1 MIGEK
6 TIWFDAGLRTPFVGV
21 DGPFAHRESLAL
33 SMPVVQAMAPL
44 AVGQIDFAVWLPAW
58 RRTRAGLPPVA
69 IVGNYVGTGSTPA
82 PARPTKCWKHW
93 WAREFCQEP
102 EFSITYTVKLF

>member
-69 IVGNYVGTGSTPA
+69 IVGNYVGTGSNVRAGFIDAPEIGLPQRPA
-82 PARPTKCWKHW
+82 SAM
-93 WAREFCQEP
+93 
-102 EFSITYTVKLF
+102 